1 MGSGSTPGKRGHMRT
16 RIKAISLLALGALS
30 IGSLAAI
37 ELADPIQNGS
47 RLQSIWRAIAELG
60 QRTEKIAWLPG
71 ASGTPGAPGAARTPG
86 PPGTGGLPGPASTE
100 ADNLFANRLALG
112 RDAFTYGS
120 TTSPKLIVHD
130 ESRELATIAFFKYSE
145 GFANHMVQ
153 GRARGSIT
161 SPADVNGNDVVA
173 QYSGHGYL
181 AGGFQKVGAVNM
193 QVDANGD
200 LASGMTGK
208 LVFKVAGLNG
218 STHSFDTAVEM
229 DRRLRTVFQGAVA
242 LRYTSHPLIQ
252 SNQDDYELGEQRT
265 SVHRFVTDAPRD
277 ITGFVATKDIDS
289 SVVGEVMT
297 LINVGEFE
305 LILANQSPGSRAP
318 DRIIT
323 GTGAS
328 LRLGHYRTATL
339 FYDQTSA
346 RWRVLSTT
354 GA

>member
-1 MGSGSTPGKRGHMRT
+1 MRT
-16 RIKAISLLALGALS
+16 RIKVISLLALGALS
-30 IGSLAAI
+30 IGSLAATGR
-37 ELADPIQNGS
+37 ADPIRNGS
-47 RLQSIWRAIAELG
+47 PFQSIWRAIAEL
-60 QRTEKIAWLPG
+60 QHQLENIALLPG
-71 ASGTPGAPGAARTPG
+71 PPGAPGAPGPAGPLG
-86 PPGTGGLPGPASTE
+86 PPGPEGLPGPASTD
-100 ADNLFANRLALG
+100 ADDLVANRLALG

-120 TTSPKLIVHD
+120 TISPKLIVHD
-130 ESRELATIAFFKYSE
+130 ESREVATIAFFKYSE

-161 SPADVNGNDVVA
+161 SPSDVKDNDVVA
-173 QYSGHGYL
+173 QYSGQGYL
-181 AGGFQKVGAVNM
+181 AGAFQKIGAVNM
-193 QVDANGD
+193 QVDASGD

-218 STHSFDTAVEM
+218 STHSFDTAVEI

-252 SNQDDYELGEQRT
+252 SDQDDYELGEQRT
-265 SVHRFVTDAPRD
+265 SVHRFATDAPRD
-277 ITGFVATKDIDS
+277 ITGFVATKDINS
-289 SVVGEVMT
+289 SVAGEVMT
-297 LINVGEFE
+297 LINVGEFD
-305 LILANQSPGSRAP
+305 LILANQSPSSLAP

-328 LRLGHYRTATL
+328 LRLGPDQTATL